1 MRAQN
6 GVQSFVHRC
15 RVYYE
20 DTDAGG
26 IVYYVNYL
34 KFMERARTEQLRALG
49 FAQSQLV
56 GEDLLFVV
64 HSCEARYHKPA
75 RLDDELLISVEVL
88 ELNRASL
95 RFRQQIRLAADE
107 TLLCEGQF
115 LVACVRAE
123 SLKPRAIPEALRAA
137 FAGQSGAGTHL
148 EQEIKRGS

>member
-6 GVQSFVHRC
+6 RLEPFAHRC

-34 KFMERARTEQLRALG
+34 KFMERARTERLRELG
-49 FAQSQLV
+49 FAQSQLA

-64 HSCEARYHKPA
+64 HSSEARYHAPA
-75 RLDDELLISVEVL
+75 RLDDELLVSAEVI

-95 RFRQQIRLAADE
+95 RFKQQVRRATDNV
-107 TLLCEGQF
+107 LLCEGQF
-115 LVACVRAE
+115 LVACVRTN

-137 FAGQSGAGTHL
+137 FADVSGAGTHSK
-148 EQEIKRGS
+148 QEIKRGS

>member
-6 GVQSFVHRC
+6 RDRSFAHRC

-34 KFMERARTEQLRALG
+34 KFMERARTERLRELG
-49 FAQSQLV
+49 FAQSELV
-56 GEDLLFVV
+56 AENLLFVV
-64 HSCEARYHKPA
+64 HSSEARYHVPA
-75 RLDDELLISVEVL
+75 RLDDELSISAEVV

-95 RFRQQIRLAADE
+95 RFRQQVRRAADE

-115 LVACVRAE
+115 LVACVRADNF
-123 SLKPRAIPEALRAA
+123 KPRAIPQALRTA
-137 FAGQSGAGTHL
+137 FADASGPGTPRAGD
-148 EQEIKRGS
+148 